1 MTKVGTMDEKAAF
14 LARLQ
19 SFVGRQAGPPFVAR
33 DQVNEP
39 MIRHWCEAMG
49 DRNPV
54 YTDPEV
60 ARSSRHGGVVAPP
73 AMLQVWTMKGL
84 VQPPP
89 DPGNAQDELIRLLDG
104 AGFTAIIATNSEQEY
119 VRYVRP
125 GDRLTATTVI
135 DSVSEEKKTALGP
148 GHFFTTRITYTDQA
162 GEVVGTQTF
171 RLLKYRPVE
180 TLRSAAPAGGPA
192 RRPRPSVNQDTEF
205 FWEAAKRGELR
216 VQRCASCG
224 TLRHPPRPMCPTC
237 RSPAWEA
244 VRASGRGEVY
254 SFVVYHH
261 PPFPGFDVP
270 YVVALVA
277 LEEGVRVVSN
287 VVGARPED
295 VRIGLPVE
303 VTFEAVDDELTL
315 PMFRP
320 RTA

>member
-1 MTKVGTMDEKAAF
+1 MDEKAAF
-14 LARLQ
+14 LERLR
-19 SFVGRQAGPPFVAR
+19 SFVGRQAGVPFVAR
-33 DQVNEP
+33 DPVNEP

-49 DRNPV
+49 DRNSV
-54 YTDPEV
+54 YTDAEA
-60 ARSSRHGGVVAPP
+60 ARSSRHGVIVAPP
-73 AMLQVWTMKGL
+73 TMLQVWTMKGL
-84 VQPPP
+84 RQPPKDP
-89 DPGNAQDELIRLLDG
+89 DNAQDELIRALDE
-104 AGFTAIIATNSEQEY
+104 AGFTAIIATNSAQEY
-119 VRYVRP
+119 ARYLRP
-125 GDRLTATTVI
+125 GDRLTATTVV

-171 RLLKYRPVE
+171 RLLKYKPVE
-180 TLRSAAPAGGPA
+180 TQRPVAPSRG

-216 VQRCASCG
+216 VQRCVSCG
-224 TLRHPPRPMCPTC
+224 RLRHPPRPMCPSC

-244 VRASGRGEVY
+244 VRMSGRGEVY

-277 LEEGVRVVSN
+277 LEEGVRIVSN

-295 VRIGLPVE
+295 VRVGMPVE
-303 VTFEAVDDELTL
+303 ATFEAVDDELTL

-320 RTA
+320 REG